1 MKTHAASFVHKSA
14 IQTELSQKMSMFYQE
29 VCTKQNVKVPLY
41 ENVFWTVYFIMKN
54 FISNHKLLPMLD
66 MDENVYEYEHMKY
79 FDHRS
84 PASQREIFISVGETV
99 KSSVVE
105 QAKKAQA
112 FGLLTD
118 EVSDIRVTEH
128 LMTFIQFFYQNSG
141 RVVTS
146 FLSCQNILE
155 DFASAN
161 AQAISELIVE
171 SVKSSGLEF
180 EKFTG
185 F

>member
-1 MKTHAASFVHKSA
+1 
-14 IQTELSQKMSMFYQE
+14 
-29 VCTKQNVKVPLY
+29 
-41 ENVFWTVYFIMKN
+41 MKN

-66 MDENVYEYEHMKY
+66 MVENVYEYEHMKY

-84 PASQREIFISVGETV
+84 PASQREILISVGETV
-99 KSSVVE
+99 KSLVVE

-112 FGLLTD
+112 LGLLTD
-118 EVSDIRVTEH
+118 EVSDISMTEH

-171 SVKSSGLEF
+171 SVKSSGLEV

-185 F
+185 FSSDGASVMLGKKTGVAALLREICPSLLNIHCICHKLALACADSNENF